1 MDRED
6 RRFVYKLIALLVNV
20 VKGIGRQVVI
30 DLNGAGTIERKY
42 EYKKI

>member
-1 MDRED
+1 MSGWRANASAI
-6 RRFVYKLIALLVNV
+6 VLLVNV

-30 DLNGAGTIERKY
+30 DLNGEGIIERKY